1 MSNRWSYGPEGLR
14 ERPGKRRSEAE
25 LLPTWRD
32 LQPLLIR
39 SAGVVGIVATILVV
53 VSSDALRFA
62 AEEPVIGGSI
72 VPAEPAVV
80 STQIAA
86 GTSPADDPASP
97 APPAAVASGAG
108 DVLAMEAETTPIV
121 ATESLPAATSA
132 SPVTT
137 AVPAAEP
144 TVVADIWTRAPD
156 PAASPSPPLT
166 TASVL
171 AAAPDAASEATSADE
186 TDPEAGPDLAES
198 PDTNIPAAPAGIDA
212 SFTRATPDVPPIY
225 PVPENFAL
233 ATMEPVASSAA
244 DFGEPAQEPSQAW
257 QDGSST
263 CPRDWVD
270 PAAPSGQSAA
280 AGDCAPTEELIAS
293 VADGQSALEAA
304 AAVHAE
310 TVAALMPRVPMPRP
324 EVVPEVKRAPV
335 RTRNRNSSWPSGPPP
350 KCTAGQHAK
359 WRFTDRKAGTK
370 EWYCR

>member
-62 AEEPVIGGSI
+62 AEEPVVGGSI

-97 APPAAVASGAG
+97 AARLRQWLPAPGMFWRV
-108 DVLAMEAETTPIV
+108 EAETTPIV

-166 TASVL
+166 TASVP

-186 TDPEAGPDLAES
+186 TEPLPEAGP
-198 PDTNIPAAPAGIDA
+198 G
-212 SFTRATPDVPPIY
+212 
-225 PVPENFAL
+225 
-233 ATMEPVASSAA
+233 
-244 DFGEPAQEPSQAW
+244 
-257 QDGSST
+257 
-263 CPRDWVD
+263 PR
-270 PAAPSGQSAA
+270 
-280 AGDCAPTEELIAS
+280 
-293 VADGQSALEAA
+293 
-304 AAVHAE
+304 
-310 TVAALMPRVPMPRP
+310 
-324 EVVPEVKRAPV
+324 
-335 RTRNRNSSWPSGPPP
+335 
-350 KCTAGQHAK
+350 
-359 WRFTDRKAGTK
+359 
-370 EWYCR
+370 